1 MNSDGR
7 KRRGGQESGWRTRC
21 SSSAMPAG
29 GAVLAAALLSP
40 PGAPDMTQNKM
51 TGPARQAGLVA
62 ADGFPRPSPPRPA
75 VTNGETP

>member
-29 GAVLAAALLSP
+29 GAVLAAALLT
-40 PGAPDMTQNKM
+40 GAPVTV
-51 TGPARQAGLVA
+51 PERFGL
-62 ADGFPRPSPPRPA
+62 
-75 VTNGETP
+75 